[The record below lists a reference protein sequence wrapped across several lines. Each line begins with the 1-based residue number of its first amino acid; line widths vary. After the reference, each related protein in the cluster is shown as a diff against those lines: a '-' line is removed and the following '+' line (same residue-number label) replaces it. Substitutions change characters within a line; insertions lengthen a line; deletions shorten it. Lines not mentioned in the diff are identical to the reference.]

1 MSRFTITWFRLA
13 VPAML
18 VVASIVGGLGRVS
31 GASGQVVATATPAV
45 MVSAVASVSTVATA
59 TSMSDVPVTSAPV
72 PVMATAPALAV
83 ASGTATTTATP
94 TPSPTASVT
103 STKTGT
109 TGAVSTVT
117 PFAPIGGGVPPA
129 SASGL
134 QGMHW
139 YSWGAKVPEMPGQR
153 RPAGGATTI
162 SRGAVASAGTFR
174 TRGAT
179 GPFTSLTAGAHHT
192 CGLALGGVA
201 YCWGRNDTGQVGNGS
216 TSMNNGLNTPE
227 LVVGGQRFVQ
237 LTAGAFHTCGIVAE
251 GDAYCWGSNV
261 FGQLGNGSGSNES
274 GPRLVTGGQTF
285 TAVSA
290 GWGHTCAV
298 TSTGKAWCWGSNQE
312 LSPFPETSAG
322 GQLGDGTTINS
333 LVPVAVAS
341 GLTFSKINSGG
352 FHTCG
357 VTTSTSSY
365 CWGVNR
371 SGELGDGTTTFR
383 TTPVAVSGEQSF
395 LEVRT
400 SFGKTCGLTQT
411 GRAWCWGNL
420 LGDGTKNTS
429 ANPVAVAGDHTFN
442 NLATGWG
449 HACGLTPGGE
459 AWCWGGNSYGALG
472 DGSIYLG
479 GQVIESTAPVA
490 VAGGLAFVEITAGG
504 DHTCA
509 ISTQGLA
516 YCWGEN
522 WAGQLGDGSG
532 GDGLTRVQMSP
543 ALVAGQALP
552 TPTPTSTTTAT
563 AAPSSTLV
571 TTATATATATPIPG
585 PRKPFTSLV
594 TGGFHTCGLT
604 SGGEA
609 YCWGSNSN
617 GQLGDGTSDD
627 HASPIAVGGG
637 RRFTSLVAA
646 AFHTCGL
653 DVGGKAY
660 CWGLN
665 WADSSKSSI
674 PILVEGNNIFSIL
687 AAGDNFVCGLDFS
700 GAAHCWG
707 WNGQGQLGNGLT
719 GNGSPSA
726 NHIIPDRVLGGH
738 VFVNLIS
745 GGGHTCGIDRE
756 KNAFCWGINW
766 AGQLGDG
773 TSGNERTTLVAVIGG
788 VKFASLVLG
797 NGHTC
802 GLDSSGVAYCWGW
815 NEFGQIGD
823 GAAGSNWSNSPDR
836 YLPTQVGVTLRFVR
850 LTAGAYHTC
859 GITADNIVYCWGGNG
874 DGQLGVGITGTGWND
889 RSANRTT
896 PTIISSDLKFVLI
909 AGQNRHSCALTID
922 LSAYCWGYNEYG
934 QLGDGATTN
943 RSTPVAVDVSAIPVA
958 SATPAQ
964 TATGTAT
971 PAQTATGTATPAQT
985 ATGTATPTSFV
996 TPTIRS
1002 VRIANLRDTSF
1013 NVSWVT
1019 DVASTGAISWEPD
1032 DGTAP
1037 MNVVFDKRGASGT
1050 FTVHFVTISGLAP
1063 STGYRFD
1070 VVSGATTDANGGAH
1084 YLVTTGPTLG
1094 ATAPDQAFG
1103 TVSLRNGGVPGSVVV
1118 HLTASGPSGTS
1129 APLAALVTSAEQRY
1143 WGINLGNLRTTS
1155 LSATFPVTSET
1166 ILNVSAGGGLE
1177 GSAAATTTVA
1187 VVRAG
1192 AFAMT
1197 LSDEV
1202 SQPLL
1207 AGWNLVA
1214 LRATPATSTT
1224 ASMVCTAL
1232 NAVMA
1237 GTAVELNRWVEAGW
1251 EGHRCGLPV
1260 NDFTLETGLGYFIK
1274 LARPVMWTYRGAVV
1288 IVPATLSLD
1297 TGWNLVGASAT
1308 SGTPS
1313 VASEICTQLN
1323 STQAGTAV
1331 ELDRWVEGDWEGHP
1345 CVLPVHDFT
1354 LQAGQGYFV
1363 RLKRP
1368 ATWAP
1373 VGVAPVSASS
1383 VKR

>member
-1 MSRFTITWFRLA
+1 MSRSTRTWFRVAL
-13 VPAML
+13 PALL
-18 VVASIVGGLGRVS
+18 VIASIAGGLGPVP
-31 GASGQVVATATPAV
+31 GASGQVVAPTTPTTTRSV
-45 MVSAVASVSTVATA
+45 TVAISPVATA
-59 TSMSDVPVTSAPV
+59 TAMVDVPGTATPDVVGATT
-72 PVMATAPALAV
+72 PVMAV

-117 PFAPIGGGVPPA
+117 PFAPIGGGVSPA

-139 YSWGAKVPEMPGQR
+139 YSWGGKVPEMPGQR
-153 RPAGGATTI
+153 RPAGGSSTI

-216 TSMNNGLNTPE
+216 TSMNNFPNTPE

-251 GDAYCWGSNV
+251 GAAYCWGNNV

-274 GPRLVTGGQTF
+274 APRLVTGGQTF

-298 TSTGKAWCWGSNQE
+298 TSTGKAWCWGSNQD
-312 LSPFPETSAG
+312 LMFPEISAG
-322 GQLGDGTTINS
+322 GQLGDGTTISS
-333 LVPVAVAS
+333 LVPVAVAG
-341 GLTFSKINSGG
+341 GLTFSSIHSGG

-357 VTTSTSSY
+357 ITTSSASY
-365 CWGVNR
+365 CWGANR
-371 SGELGDGTTTFR
+371 SGELGDGTTTSR
-383 TTPVAVSGEQSF
+383 TAPVAVSGDHSF
-395 LEVRT
+395 LEIRT
-400 SFGKTCGLTQT
+400 SFWKTCGLTQS
-411 GRAWCWGNL
+411 GGAWCWGNL

-429 ANPVAVAGDHTFN
+429 ANPVAVTGDHTFN
-442 NLATGWG
+442 KLATGWG
-449 HACGLTPGGE
+449 HACGLTSGGE

-490 VAGGLAFVEITAGG
+490 VAGGLAFVEIAAGAG
-504 DHTCA
+504 HTCA
-509 ISTQGLA
+509 ISTQGFA
-516 YCWGEN
+516 YCWGDN
-522 WAGQLGDGSG
+522 GMGQVGDGLG

-552 TPTPTSTTTAT
+552 TPAPTSTTTAT
-563 AAPSSTLV
+563 ATPSSTLV
-571 TTATATATATPIPG
+571 TTATATPIPG

-627 HASPIAVGGG
+627 HASPVAVGGG

-653 DVGGKAY
+653 DLGGKAY

-674 PILVEGNNIFSIL
+674 PILVEGNNTFSIL

-726 NHIIPDRVLGGH
+726 NRIIPDRVLGGH

-745 GGGHTCGIDRE
+745 GGSHTCGLDRE
-756 KNAFCWGINW
+756 KNTFCWGINW
-766 AGQLGDG
+766 TGQLGDG
-773 TSGNERTTLVAVIGG
+773 TSGNERTTVVAVGGG

-823 GAAGSNWSNSPDR
+823 GASGSNWSNSPDR
-836 YLPTQVGVTLRFVR
+836 YLPTQVGGTLRFVR

-859 GITADNIVYCWGGNG
+859 GITAEHIVYCWGGNG
-874 DGQLGVGITGTGWND
+874 DGQLGVGISGTGWND

-909 AGQNRHSCALTID
+909 AGQNRHICALTID

-971 PAQTATGTATPAQT
+971 PAQTATATVSPTPVATPAM
-985 ATGTATPTSFV
+985 
-996 TPTIRS
+996 RS
-1002 VRIANLRDTSF
+1002 VRTANLRDTSF
-1013 NVSWVT
+1013 TVSWVS
-1019 DVASTGAISWEPD
+1019 DVASTGSIRWGPD

-1037 MNVVFDKRGASGT
+1037 MNVVYDKRGASGT
-1050 FTVHFVTISGLAP
+1050 FTVHFATVSGLAP
-1063 STGYRFD
+1063 STSYRFD
-1070 VVSGATTDANGGAH
+1070 VVSGSTTDFNGGSH

-1094 ATAPDQAFG
+1094 VSAPDQAFG
-1103 TVSLRNGGVPGSVVV
+1103 TVSLRDGSVPASVVV

-1129 APLAALVTSAEQRY
+1129 APLAALVTSAEQKY
-1143 WGINLGNLRTTS
+1143 WAVNLGNLRTAS
-1155 LSATFPVTSET
+1155 LDAAFPVTADT
-1166 ILNVSAGGGLE
+1166 VLTVTADGGPDGT
-1177 GSAAATTTVA
+1177 AASTSTVA
-1187 VVRAG
+1187 VARAG
-1192 AFAMT
+1192 TLALT

-1202 SQPLL
+1202 SQPLQ
-1207 AGWNLVA
+1207 AGWNLIA
-1214 LRATPATSTT
+1214 LRASPATTTT

-1232 NAVMA
+1232 NAVTA
-1237 GTAVELNRWVEAGW
+1237 GTAVELDRWVEAGW

-1260 NDFTLETGLGYFIK
+1260 NDFTLETGLGYFIR
-1274 LARPVMWTYRGAVV
+1274 LARPVIWTYRGAVV

-1363 RLKRP
+1363 RLRRP